1 MRRILALLLAMAGT
15 ACLPTRAVAPAPL
28 SFHTSRSPKDAAQV
42 AAVALVNAGFRV
54 TQTDSIGQALTA
66 SRTATHGGN
75 EQYVTCNLQKG
86 SAAAANS
93 ETTLTI
99 DFKVTPTTS
108 GSDVRLES
116 RVRTSYPGYVGTS
129 METAPNDTDCVSN
142 GTMEQQLAGALR

>member
-1 MRRILALLLAMAGT
+1 MRRILALPLVMVLSG
-15 ACLPTRAVAPAPL
+15 CLPTRAVAPAPL
-28 SFHTSRSPKDAAQV
+28 SFHASRPPNEATQV
-42 AAVALVNAGFRV
+42 AAVALINAGFRV

-75 EQYVTCNLQKG
+75 EQYVTCNLSKG

-99 DFKVTPTTS
+99 EFRATPGPS
-108 GSDVRLES
+108 GSDVRVES
-116 RVRTSYPGYVGTS
+116 RVRTSYPGYAVTS

-142 GTMEQQLAGALR
+142 GAMEQQLAAALR